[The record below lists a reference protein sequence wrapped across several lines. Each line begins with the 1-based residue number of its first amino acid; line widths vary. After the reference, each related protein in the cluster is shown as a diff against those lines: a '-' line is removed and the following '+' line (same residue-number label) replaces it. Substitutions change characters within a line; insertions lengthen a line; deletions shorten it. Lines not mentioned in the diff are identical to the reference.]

1 VEGSTPPP
9 RAATDR
15 CGLPDSLVVVD
26 TGGWK
31 DRPPGDRVGPYNSES
46 VENEAAAVPG
56 YVNRPTGRVPEHLM
70 HLSAGGRDEGRRPS
84 MRIARVALRAYE
96 QRAEHRVRMRTW
108 LIAQLASSPATQ

>member
-1 VEGSTPPP
+1 
-9 RAATDR
+9 
-15 CGLPDSLVVVD
+15 
-26 TGGWK
+26 
-31 DRPPGDRVGPYNSES
+31 

-70 HLSAGGRDEGRRPS
+70 HLSASGGDEGRRPS